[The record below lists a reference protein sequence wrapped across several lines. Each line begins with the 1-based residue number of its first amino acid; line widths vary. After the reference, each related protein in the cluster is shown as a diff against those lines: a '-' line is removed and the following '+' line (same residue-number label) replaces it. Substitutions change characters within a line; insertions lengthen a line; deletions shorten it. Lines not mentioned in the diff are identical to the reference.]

1 MKKVTRA
8 ELRGKPLNRDCY
20 KANTTTGEYGKEDN
34 RVFCYGL
41 YKDKMEELREEC
53 LNCKAYVM
61 NAEPLKKETVRMRFD
76 IGGGW

>member
-41 YKDKMEELREEC
+41 YQDRMEEIREEC
-53 LNCKAYVM
+53 LNCNAYVN
-61 NAEPLKKETVRMRFD
+61 NAQPLKRKTERIIFD